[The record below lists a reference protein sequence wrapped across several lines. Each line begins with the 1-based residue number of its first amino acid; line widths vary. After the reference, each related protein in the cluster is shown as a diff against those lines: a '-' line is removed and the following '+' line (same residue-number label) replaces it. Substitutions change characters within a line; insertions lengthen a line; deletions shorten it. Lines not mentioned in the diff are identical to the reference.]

1 MCYDLRV
8 RDADASREAIE
19 AVFRRE
25 APRVLGRLLRLTR
38 DLGGAEDL
46 AQDALVAAL
55 ETWPESGVP
64 DNPGAWLVTAAA
76 RRGLD
81 HLRRRRMLER
91 SHDALAVL
99 APDEAGAT
107 EQGEQASGPLGD
119 DVLRLVY
126 VACHP
131 VLSMDAQVALCLR
144 LVCGLETEAIARA
157 FLVPVPTIAQRL
169 VRARRTLE
177 EARVEFEVPR
187 GEALAG
193 RTAAVLRVAYLVFN
207 EGYASTAG
215 DELVRRDVCD
225 HALHL
230 GRLLVGLLPEEP
242 EAHGLLALME
252 LQGSRTA
259 ARIDASGSPVLLLDQ
274 DRSRWD
280 QAAITRG
287 LHALIRAHVLGGR
300 GPYVLSAE
308 IAACHAR
315 ARRAEDTD
323 WPRIVARYDEL
334 LALTPTP
341 VVALNRAVAL
351 AMVEG
356 PAAGL
361 ADLDVLTNEPALA
374 RYHRLPAARGDLLEK
389 LGRLDEAREA
399 YERAAEMATHPRE
412 RGALTEAAGR
422 CAGRRARAG
431 DELEA
436 EA

>member
-1 MCYDLRV
+1 MCYHRAVGDL
-8 RDADASREAIE
+8 DASRAAIE

-38 DLGGAEDL
+38 DLGVAEDL

-55 ETWPESGVP
+55 ETWPDTGVP
-64 DNPGAWLVTAAA
+64 DNPGAWLVTAAT

-91 SHDALAVL
+91 AHDGLAAV
-99 APDEAGAT
+99 APDAAHPVGLDDAT
-107 EQGEQASGPLGD
+107 AGPLGD

-126 VACHP
+126 AACHP

-169 VRARRTLE
+169 VRARRALA

-187 GEALAG
+187 GEALAE
-193 RTAAVLRVAYLVFN
+193 RTAAVMRVAYLVFN
-207 EGYASTAG
+207 EGYAATAG
-215 DELVRRDVCD
+215 DQLVRRDLCD

-252 LQGSRTA
+252 LQSSRAA
-259 ARIDASGSPVLLLDQ
+259 ARTDANGDPVRLLDQ
-274 DRSRWD
+274 DRGRWD

-287 LHALIRAHVLGGR
+287 LHALIRAHLLGGR

-323 WPRIVARYDEL
+323 WPRLVARYDEL
-334 LALTPTP
+334 LAVTPSP
-341 VVALNRAVAL
+341 VIELNRAVAL
-351 AMVEG
+351 AMADG

-361 ADLDVLTNEPALA
+361 ARLDALAREPALA

-389 LGRLDEAREA
+389 LGRLDEAQQA
-399 YERAAEMATHPRE
+399 YRRAAELATHPRE
-412 RGALTEAAGR
+412 RAVLLEAAAR
-422 CAGRRARAG
+422 CAADRA
-431 DELEA
+431 
-436 EA
+436 